1 LLFPTF
7 EFAVFFSLTFLVSW
21 LLRPFPVPWRWFILA
36 ASYVFYAWWDWRF
49 CFLLAI
55 STVGNWAAAE
65 GIARAPTEQARR
77 AVLAAAVAANLVV
90 LGFFKYYGFFT
101 TSVTDGLSALG
112 IDASPPLLQ
121 VVLPVGISFFTF
133 QALSY
138 VIDRYRDDTE
148 CYPLLDF
155 AVYLSFFPHLVA
167 GPIVRARELLPQ
179 LQERPDPRRVD
190 AALAFRLIFFGL
202 FKKVVISS
210 FVASAAVDEVFAVP
224 GQYRSLEILVA
235 IYAYAIQIYAD
246 FSGYTDIAIGCA
258 LLLGL
263 RFPQNF
269 DGPYTAHSVQDF
281 WRRWHITLSTWLR
294 DYVYIPLGG
303 NQRGARRTSINLFLT
318 MLLGGLWHGAA
329 WTFVVWGAIHGGAM
343 IVERSLAERRRERD
357 RELAFAG
364 GWGDEHQRDAA
375 VLVGA
380 SAAGRGGPSG
390 GGSDDQP
397 QPGPEPEPL
406 PEPVRN
412 QVIRWLVTFHVVC
425 LAWVFFRAE
434 TLGDAFELLWRL
446 VSAPGSG
453 PVVQPM
459 LLFVI
464 VAMIAS
470 QFVPS
475 DAVDRAQARFSRF
488 PFIAQGVVLG
498 VGLLVI
504 DALGPVGVAPFIYFQ
519 F

>member
-1 LLFPTF
+1 MLFPTF
-7 EFAVFFSLTFLVSW
+7 EFAVFFSLTFLGSW

-49 CFLLAI
+49 CFLLAA

-65 GIARAPTEQARR
+65 GIARARTEQARR
-77 AVLAAAVAANLVV
+77 AVLVAAVAANLVV
-90 LGFFKYYGFFT
+90 LGFFKYYGFFA
-101 TSVTDGLSALG
+101 TSVTDGLETLG
-112 IDASPPLLQ
+112 IDAHPPLVQ
-121 VVLPVGISFFTF
+121 VILPVGISFFTF

-148 CYPLLDF
+148 CSPLLDF

-190 AALAFRLIFFGL
+190 AALAFRLIFAGL

-224 GQYRSLEILVA
+224 GKFRSLEILVA

-269 DGPYTAHSVQDF
+269 DAPYTARSIQDF

-343 IVERSLAERRRERD
+343 TVERSLAAKRRD

-375 VLVGA
+375 VLVA
-380 SAAGRGGPSG
+380 SRP
-390 GGSDDQP
+390 GGSGD
-397 QPGPEPEPL
+397 GRPEPDRPP
-406 PEPVRN
+406 PEPFRT
-412 QVIRWLVTFHVVC
+412 QVVRWLVTFHVVC

-453 PVVQPM
+453 PVVKPM

-475 DAVDRAQARFSRF
+475 DVVDRVQARFSLL
-488 PFIAQGVVLG
+488 PFVAQGAALG

>member
-36 ASYVFYAWWDWRF
+36 MSYVFYAWWDWRF
-49 CFLLAI
+49 SFLLAV

-65 GIARAPTEQARR
+65 GIARAPTEVARR
-77 AVLAAAVAANLVV
+77 AVLVLAVAANLAV
-90 LGFFKYYGFFT
+90 LGFFKYYGFFV
-101 TSVTDGLSALG
+101 TSVTDGLGALG
-112 IDASPPLLQ
+112 IDANPPLLQ

-138 VIDRYRDDTE
+138 VIDRYRDDTDG
-148 CYPLLDF
+148 YPLLDF

-190 AALAFRLIFFGL
+190 AALAFRLIFAGL

-224 GQYRSLEILVA
+224 GQYRSLEILIA

-269 DGPYTAHSVQDF
+269 DAPYTARSIQDF

-343 IVERSLAERRRERD
+343 TVERTLTARREHERE

-364 GWGDEHQRDAA
+364 GRVDEHQRDAA

-380 SAAGRGGPSG
+380 HSGPGGPDGRGGDGPPVPPRE
-390 GGSDDQP
+390 DAPP
-397 QPGPEPEPL
+397 QP
-406 PEPVRN
+406 VRH
-412 QVIRWLVTFHVVC
+412 QVVRWLVTFHVVC

-446 VSAPGSG
+446 VAAPGSG
-453 PVVQPM
+453 PVVKPM

-464 VAMIAS
+464 VAMVAS

-475 DAVDRAQARFSRF
+475 DAVDRVQAGFSRW
-488 PFIAQGVVLG
+488 PFIAQGVALG